1 MMCLKNMRDTF
12 ISFIV
17 EPTVVDPCASS
28 PCGPNARC
36 NDGICTC
43 LPEYQGDP
51 YVGCRPECVLN
62 TDCLQNRAC
71 IRNKCVDPCPGT
83 CGINAECLIYSHVPM
98 CSCPNGMVGNA
109 FVQCNIVEG
118 TIFFQPLI
126 YLTRLLVIILHTEYL
141 WVHSCIYLILTSILE
156 LIIEVYIDLLS
167 LMYVYKTKKRR
178 ILDILWILINLL
190 SNVKLF
196 PKYFF
201 AYLKFVRCMYIFI
214 LYDVSI
220 HF

>member
-1 MMCLKNMRDTF
+1 MILLKNMRDTF
-12 ISFIV
+12 VSFIA

-71 IRNKCVDPCPGT
+71 IRNKCVDPCSGT
-83 CGINAECLIYSHVPM
+83 CGVNAECLIYNHVPM

-109 FVQCNIVEG
+109 FVQCTVLQGTTPVEF
-118 TIFFQPLI
+118 TMLPLI
-126 YLTRLLVIILHTEYL
+126 HIIR
-141 WVHSCIYLILTSILE
+141 S
-156 LIIEVYIDLLS
+156 
-167 LMYVYKTKKRR
+167 
-178 ILDILWILINLL
+178 
-190 SNVKLF
+190 
-196 PKYFF
+196 
-201 AYLKFVRCMYIFI
+201 
-214 LYDVSI
+214 
-220 HF
+220 